1 MKNSNSKFNNFKFSV
16 KSNKEIK
23 SILSKYPSNRKESG
37 VLPILDLAQRDCGG
51 WLPMEVIEKVAEV
64 IGMPQIRVLEIASFY
79 SMFNLKP
86 VGRNT
91 ISVCTNVSCMLRN
104 SDDIVSHI
112 EKRLKIKIGESTKDN
127 KFYLKDEMECL
138 AACNGAPMM
147 QVNHINYENLTFEK
161 VDKIL
166 DEIAND

>member
-1 MKNSNSKFNNFKFSV
+1 MKTQDLFPKNILNEIDIVRSKFPEDKSKSAIIESLLLIQHENNGF
-16 KSNKEIK
+16 
-23 SILSKYPSNRKESG
+23 LSDE
-37 VLPILDLAQRDCGG
+37 L
-51 WLPMEVIEKVAEV
+51 
-64 IGMPQIRVLEIASFY
+64 IASLANYLNVNKIDVYEVATFY

-86 VGRNT
+86 VGKIT

-104 SDDIVSHI
+104 SDGIVDHI
-112 EKRLKIKIGESTKDN
+112 EKKLKIKIGQSTKDN
-127 KFYLKDEMECL
+127 RFFLKDEMECL

-161 VDKIL
+161 VDNIL

>member
-1 MKNSNSKFNNFKFSV
+1 MKTQDLFPKNILKEIDIVRSKFPEDKSKSAIIESLLLIQHDNNGF
-16 KSNKEIK
+16 
-23 SILSKYPSNRKESG
+23 LSDE
-37 VLPILDLAQRDCGG
+37 L
-51 WLPMEVIEKVAEV
+51 
-64 IGMPQIRVLEIASFY
+64 IASLANYLNINKIDVYEVATFY

-86 VGRNT
+86 VGKIT

-104 SDDIVSHI
+104 SDGIVDHI
-112 EKRLKIKIGESTKDN
+112 EKKLKIKIGESTKDN

-161 VDKIL
+161 VDNIL
-166 DEIAND
+166 DEISND